1 MKNLS
6 KILFLFGII
15 VFMAFSCDENENN
28 SIPVEFKLR
37 VLNEQGVE
45 TTTFNEGENVIFSFL
60 VTNQTNEDLYFYQ
73 GQMNLNDF
81 FSLIK
86 LNTSDEDLL
95 LGKPYNL
102 IFCDKIGALKIPA
115 NGSLDITVPWL
126 YDSNISLGYN
136 GCEATEG
143 EYHTNTL
150 PLSVGNYKS
159 EFSSSFKISEYQTEE
174 KYFEVKFT
182 IK

>member
-1 MKNLS
+1 MKPII
-6 KILFLFGII
+6 KILFLYGII
-15 VFMAFSCDENENN
+15 VLMAFSCEKNEGN
-28 SIPVEFKLR
+28 SIPVNFKLR
-37 VLNEQGVE
+37 MLNEQGEE
-45 TTTFNEGENVIFSFL
+45 TSTFNEGENVVFSFL

-73 GQMNLNDF
+73 GQMNLDDF
-81 FSLIK
+81 FCLIK
-86 LNTSDEDLL
+86 LNTSREDIL

-126 YDSNISLGYN
+126 YDSNISFGYN
-136 GCEATEG
+136 GCEATDG
-143 EYHTNTL
+143 EYHNDTF

-159 EFSSSFKISEYQTEE
+159 EFSSSLKISEYQTEE
-174 KYFEVKFT
+174 NHFEVKFT